1 MASFAR
7 LSYGTGPRGASHNV
21 DRSEGVANQ
30 AGKRYLCS
38 KCGTEMIVTKG
49 GDGGLTCCGQPME
62 QKQ

>member
-1 MASFAR
+1 M
-7 LSYGTGPRGASHNV
+7 
-21 DRSEGVANQ
+21 ANQ